1 MMTQFKIL
9 LFLFIINVVAAMVMS
24 ATTSKGQYIFPGVQY
39 SHGLNATGNLTQT
52 EQQFNSTDIV
62 EGWSATPFSGIPIFG
77 DIFFVVIDFARKV
90 RFLVD
95 GFAMMLDWIA
105 GFIPATGGQVAFNWI
120 ANALR
125 AIFVV
130 MIGTLMFEMISGRR
144 LLP

>member
-24 ATTSKGQYIFPGVQY
+24 ATTSGGQYVFPGVQY
-39 SHGLNATGNLTQT
+39 SHGLNATANLTQT

-95 GFAMMLDWIA
+95 GFPMMLDWVSS
-105 GFIPATGGQVAFNWI
+105 FIPASGGQVAFNWI
-120 ANALR
+120 SNTLR
-125 AIFVV
+125 MIFAV
-130 MIGTLMFEMISGRR
+130 MAGTLIFEMISGRR